1 QQAWDPSTDKEIVSQ
16 YSAATLDQKRPN
28 KSALQAEMEIAVDN
42 DIPLLIMVTRMDQQ
56 KGVDIAIKG
65 LRLAADL
72 KWQAVILGTG
82 DSLLETSCRSLE
94 AEFPDRVRALITYDG
109 ALSRRLYA
117 AGDIL
122 LMPSRYE
129 PCGLSQMIAMRY
141 GTVPLARSTGGLR
154 DTIHDD
160 PTLAE
165 STGFLFDEAD
175 PEAFADTLRRTLY
188 IFSNQ
193 IEWRNIQMRGMNQD
207 FSWSKSALE
216 YGNLYLHHSGR

>member
-1 QQAWDPSTDKEIVSQ
+1 
-16 YSAATLDQKRPN
+16 
-28 KSALQAEMEIAVDN
+28 
-42 DIPLLIMVTRMDQQ
+42 
-56 KGVDIAIKG
+56 
-65 LRLAADL
+65 
-72 KWQAVILGTG
+72 
-82 DSLLETSCRSLE
+82 LLETSCRSLE
-94 AEFPDRVRALITYDG
+94 AEFPERVRALITYDE

-129 PCGLSQMIAMRY
+129 PCGISQMIAMRY
-141 GTVPLARSTGGLR
+141 GTVPLARSTGGLH

-175 PEAFADTLRRTLY
+175 PEAFAGSLRRALY
-188 IFSNQ
+188 IYSNQ
-193 IEWRNIQMRGMNQD
+193 AEWRNIQIRGMNQD